1 MSEVDYAEIEKAL
14 RKNGIAILKKGNRD
28 KLSMGR
34 DGKTLVIYGNAIYS
48 ESRDQNYQ
56 SDSEWINR
64 VVAQVKRRCQELP
77 AMKPG
82 QLSKLK
88 KQKPKKRTK

>member
-1 MSEVDYAEIEKAL
+1 MADVNYAEIEHAL
-14 RKNGIAILKKGNRD
+14 RRNGIAIIKKGNRD

-56 SDSEWINR
+56 SDDAWINK
-64 VVAQVKRRCQELP
+64 VVAQVKARCKELP
-77 AMKPG
+77 KMKPG
-82 QLSKLK
+82 QLSKLSK
-88 KQKPKKRTK
+88 KK